1 MAWQKIEAK
10 TIAKQLNSRG
20 YQSYR
25 KQTKKTKMRQG
36 LIIRKINTYIVGI
49 LVDMMPQVQTYQEWS
64 KGVENTL
71 TELGYTVERNN
82 PDKTVLTVAISN

>member
-10 TIAKQLNSRG
+10 TIAKQLNARG

-36 LIIRKINTYIVGI
+36 LIIRKINAYMVGI
-49 LVDMMPQVQTYQEWS
+49 LVDMMPQVQTHQEWS
-64 KGVENTL
+64 EDIENAL
-71 TELGYTVERNN
+71 VELGYTVERNN